1 MMNPAHP
8 LPPARRPLP
17 RPLPRL
23 LPRPWRHRQ
32 RGAGAAE
39 FVIVAPALL
48 ALTLAMLQTGLAFH
62 ARSIV
67 NYASFEAARAGSIAN
82 AGLASMRLAFAR
94 AMTPY
99 YGGGRN
105 LAELADAFAA
115 AQLDLAAALRIEI
128 VSPTRESF
136 DDYHSLAAARR
147 LQTTARVIPSAQP
160 GVLGCPADR
169 ANCNA
174 DPASNR
180 SGQTLADAN
189 LLKLRVTWGLPPA
202 KQVPLAGRFFTWALR
217 MLDPDDDDAFRR
229 GLVEAGRIPMVSQ
242 VTLRMQSDAIENEAM
257 RPRTAG
263 SATPPA
269 ADSTPLPGC
278 TPTAPLCTPEPA
290 TADTAPEAPDPTGED
305 GTPAGDGSGSDGE
318 PGPGT
323 DSGDETED
331 AEDAEDAEEEPEC

>member
-1 MMNPAHP
+1 MMRPPPP
-8 LPPARRPLP
+8 LPPHRRPLKGS
-17 RPLPRL
+17 RRRVL
-23 LPRPWRHRQ
+23 

-48 ALTLAMLQTGLAFH
+48 ALTMAMLQTGLAYH

-67 NYASFEAARAGSIAN
+67 NYASFEAARAGSVAH

-94 AMTPY
+94 AMTSY
-99 YGGGRN
+99 YGGGRD
-105 LAELADAFAA
+105 LAEIADSFAA
-115 AQLDLAAALRIEI
+115 AQFDLATALRIEI

-136 DDYHSLAAARR
+136 DDYHSPAAAQR
-147 LQTTARVIPSAQP
+147 LQTSARVLPSAQL

-217 MLDPDDDDAFRR
+217 TLDPDDDDTFRR
-229 GLVEAGRIPMVSQ
+229 SLVEAGRIPMVSQ
-242 VTLRMQSDAIENEAM
+242 VTLRMQSDAIENDAI
-257 RPRTAG
+257 RPRTRAG
-263 SATPPA
+263 GDSQAPA
-269 ADSTPLPGC
+269 ATPLPGC
-278 TPTAPLCTPEPA
+278 PPTDPLCTPDPA
-290 TADTAPEAPDPTGED
+290 TPDTPPQTPLSAGENGAPDDATASDGETGPEADTADP
-305 GTPAGDGSGSDGE
+305 
-318 PGPGT
+318 
-323 DSGDETED
+323 TED
-331 AEDAEDAEEEPEC
+331 AEDTDAAEEEPEC